1 MAFKD
6 IWETMTGES
15 IEEPGSSSD
24 RLSGELYRL
33 IRMGFGLCGRHFRTM
48 EKVLR
53 VIYKIAVSSEA
64 HDIARSK
71 EHLILCHHFECA
83 DSECVDLTQPETR
96 HNLMGALWASMADIP
111 WDHDKDIFMRALDLF
126 LRLLVNPTLNIREE
140 DGGCLDLENR
150 GIVYVVS
157 RSAVSP
163 AQITP
168 RVCLPFLY
176 SAPLHCPSILSDDGD
191 EFRVYVDGNIHC
203 KHPKRLQDI
212 LPMLVSNIG
221 QAATSVFG
229 DAATA
234 LEAIVPWAELVRMY
248 AISRWSAKSSP
259 DDDQYLPPVDE
270 ILPGAVYCPW
280 EEGEVLSSSAWVL
293 TAPFH
298 ANRQLT
304 IPRLERGVMESMDVT
319 YRLIQEAKTSF
330 ATNPH
335 AIMGHPREA
344 VTQTIEYV
352 AHHFERQAKDGER
365 TPVLLLASMNLREA
379 GAVKPELELERIHE
393 VARNAGL
400 RDGEYVAAVYCCAD
414 AARCQTAARSA
425 PPGSLIV
432 GAECLKE
439 LLAPF
444 GLSYL
449 VQLVG
454 ETSQKVQSAASCSAA
469 AGKG

>member
-1 MAFKD
+1 
-6 IWETMTGES
+6 
-15 IEEPGSSSD
+15 
-24 RLSGELYRL
+24 
-33 IRMGFGLCGRHFRTM
+33 
-48 EKVLR
+48 
-53 VIYKIAVSSEA
+53 
-64 HDIARSK
+64 
-71 EHLILCHHFECA
+71 
-83 DSECVDLTQPETR
+83 
-96 HNLMGALWASMADIP
+96 MGALWAAMADIP

-126 LRLLVNPTLNIREE
+126 LQLLVNPTLHIREE

-150 GIVYVVS
+150 GIV
-157 RSAVSP
+157 
-163 AQITP
+163 
-168 RVCLPFLY
+168 
-176 SAPLHCPSILSDDGD
+176 APLHCPSILSDDGD

-221 QAATSVFG
+221 QAATSVFD

-248 AISRWSAKSSP
+248 AISRKASP

-270 ILPGAVYCPW
+270 ILPGGIYRPW

-293 TAPFH
+293 TAPFR
-298 ANRQLT
+298 ANRQLN
-304 IPRLERGVMESMDVT
+304 IPQKERGVMESMDVT
-319 YRLIQEAKTSF
+319 YRMIQEAKTSF

-335 AIMGHPREA
+335 AVMGHPREA
-344 VTQTIEYV
+344 VSQTIEYV
-352 AHHFERQAKDGER
+352 AHHFERKAKDGQR

-379 GAVKPELELERIHE
+379 SAVKPELELVRIHN

-414 AARCQTAARSA
+414 AAKCQTAALSA

-454 ETSQKVQSAASCSAA
+454 ETSQKVQSAASSSAA

>member
-15 IEEPGSSSD
+15 IEEPGSFSD

-33 IRMGFGLCGRHFRTM
+33 IRMGFGLCGRHFRAM

-96 HNLMGALWASMADIP
+96 HNLMGALWAAMADIP

-126 LRLLVNPTLNIREE
+126 LRLLVNPTLNICEE

-150 GIVYVVS
+150 GIV
-157 RSAVSP
+157 
-163 AQITP
+163 
-168 RVCLPFLY
+168 
-176 SAPLHCPSILSDDGD
+176 APLDCLSILSDDGD

-221 QAATSVFG
+221 QAATSVFD

-248 AISRWSAKSSP
+248 AISRWSAKASP
-259 DDDQYLPPVDE
+259 DDDQYLPSFDE
-270 ILPGAVYCPW
+270 VLPGAVYCPW
-280 EEGEVLSSSAWVL
+280 EESEVLSSSAWVL
-293 TAPFH
+293 TVPFRV
-298 ANRQLT
+298 NMQLN
-304 IPRLERGVMESMDVT
+304 IPQKERRVMESMEVT
-319 YRLIQEAKTSF
+319 NRMIHEAKTSF
-330 ATNPH
+330 AANPH
-335 AIMGHPREA
+335 AVMGHPREA

-365 TPVLLLASMNLREA
+365 TPVLLLASMNLLEA
-379 GAVKPELELERIHE
+379 GAVKPELELERIHN
-393 VARNAGL
+393 VARNTGL

-414 AARCQTAARSA
+414 AAICQTAALSA

-454 ETSQKVQSAASCSAA
+454 ETSQKVQSASSCSAA